1 MNPGNPRNA
10 GRKPGS
16 SYARVDPTWPEYS
29 SFEGAHRLKR
39 ALENYYRDNSL
50 PIPEFRVQPMPHADK
65 GGQTIWTVRSD
76 MKNGLVSNG

>member
-16 SYARVDPTWPEYS
+16 SLVREVPPPNYPDFS
-29 SFEGAHRLKR
+29 SFDGAHRLKR

-65 GGQTIWTVRSD
+65 GGQTIWTVRSNL
-76 MKNGLVSNG
+76 KNGLPT